1 MLDIKFK
8 QNKLNKNGILY
19 SFDKDANLIFNN
31 KQKQKVI
38 LKNLYIL
45 KFLNQILK
53 QNNFLLVFQYGSLS
67 LVEKRELKKKIESF
81 KMKISFFYPAQKEIS
96 QVMNILLNF
105 HFNKN
110 LFCFLE
116 SFRGNFFLIYGKHSN
131 LVNINFVAEEFK
143 AIIIKGV
150 LNNVL
155 YDQNNLLLY
164 FKLLNQEK
172 YRYLIEIYL
181 LFFNFKLMLSLLS
194 FIK

>member
-1 MLDIKFK
+1 MLNRQFK
-8 QNKLNKNGILY
+8 QNKLIKKGILN
-19 SFDKDANLIFNN
+19 SFNKDANLISNN

-45 KFLNQILK
+45 KFLNQILN

-67 LVEKRELKKKIESF
+67 LVEKRLLKKKIESF
-81 KMKISFFYPAQKEIS
+81 KMKVSFFYPAQKEIIK
-96 QVMNILLNF
+96 VMSILLNF

-110 LFCFLE
+110 LFFFLE
-116 SFRGNFFLIYGKHSN
+116 SFRGNFFLVYGKNSS
-131 LVNINFVAEEFK
+131 LVNINFITEEFK

-150 LNNVL
+150 LDNVL
-155 YDQNNLLLY
+155 HDQNNLLLC